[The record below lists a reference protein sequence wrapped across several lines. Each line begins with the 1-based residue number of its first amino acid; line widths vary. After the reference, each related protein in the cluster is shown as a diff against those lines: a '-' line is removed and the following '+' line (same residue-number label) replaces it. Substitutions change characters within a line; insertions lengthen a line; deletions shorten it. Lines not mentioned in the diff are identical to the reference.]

1 MSLLVEFS
9 LYPTD
14 KGESVGEYVS
24 RVVEIIHESGLSY
37 KVGPMG
43 TTIEGDAD
51 KVFEVIKRCLHD
63 LQRDSHRVAGTI
75 EVDWRAQREHGLE
88 EKVESVRHYLGHPVS
103 T

>member
-1 MSLLVEFS
+1 MSLLVELS

-14 KGESVGEYVS
+14 KGQSVGEYVS
-24 RVVEIIHESGLSY
+24 RIVEIIHESGLAY

-51 KVFEVIKRCLHD
+51 RIFEVIRQCLHD
-63 LQRDSHRVAGTI
+63 LQRDSRRVLGRV
-75 EVDWRAQREHGLE
+75 ELDWRAQREHGLE
-88 EKVESVRHYLGHPVS
+88 QKVESVRRHLGHPVS